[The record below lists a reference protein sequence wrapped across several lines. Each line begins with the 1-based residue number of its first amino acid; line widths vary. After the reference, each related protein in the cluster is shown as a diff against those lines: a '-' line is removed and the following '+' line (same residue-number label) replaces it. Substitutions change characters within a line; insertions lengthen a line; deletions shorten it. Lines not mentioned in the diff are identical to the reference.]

1 MYTMTFITVA
11 VQRHTQS
18 VMITQAV
25 NIVVGFIYCLAFIYV
40 TRLILN
46 LCKTTSSQKRSS
58 PYSPEP
64 SDSDFIPSIEPLL
77 SRPRPVYRG
86 LRATICWP
94 CEDIFIAPGKLG
106 KVTVKHYI
114 KLHPSHHLQIKT
126 SLRPRLGLLLLS
138 PTISKEYPFI
148 SLYFLN
154 ASKYVRFIN
163 KEEPIIE
170 LFIVPHLNSPSP
182 SR

>member
-1 MYTMTFITVA
+1 MYNMKFITVA
-11 VQRHTQS
+11 VLRHTQS

-25 NIVVGFIYCLAFIYV
+25 NIIVGFIYCLAFVYV
-40 TRLILN
+40 IRLILN
-46 LCKTTSSQKRSS
+46 LYKTTSSQKRSS
-58 PYSPEP
+58 PHSPEP
-64 SDSDFIPSIEPLL
+64 SETDFIPSIEPLL
-77 SRPRPVYRG
+77 CRPRPLYRG

-114 KLHPSHHLQIKT
+114 KPHPSHHLQIKT
-126 SLRPRLGLLLLS
+126 TLRPRLGLLLLS

-170 LFIVPHLNSPSP
+170 LFIVPHLHSPSP